1 MNKNTTMEILVEA
14 IRHRKSTRSF
24 TPQHLQNY
32 EAFDLNNFI
41 VQNRKGIIDED
52 LDIRLIETNADT
64 GKKLKLNYGIV
75 KNNHTYLMGT
85 ANNSPVSRMNY
96 GYLLEKSV
104 LKATSLGLSTCW
116 IGYFDGDYFS
126 SIGVSCDG
134 NIPAIAIV
142 GYANEK
148 SVVVN
153 KLLRKMVK
161 STTRKEWKELFF
173 EKDAITSLT
182 QEAAGIYSEVLELL
196 RWAPSAGNTQPWR
209 IIFDKDTQAFHFYKY
224 PVIAIYEKKGLH
236 DVDMGIALAHF
247 DVALKSKEIA
257 GAWSIDNPAI
267 AVPDKW
273 TYMISWK
280 KEKQA
285 K

>member
-1 MNKNTTMEILVEA
+1 MEILVEA
-14 IRHRKSTRSF
+14 IRHRKSTRSY

-41 VQNRKGIIDED
+41 VQNRKGLIDED
-52 LDIRLIETNADT
+52 ADIRLVETNAETD
-64 GKKLKLNYGIV
+64 KKMKLNYGIV
-75 KNNHTYLMGT
+75 KNNHSYLIGT
-85 ANNSPVSRMNY
+85 AKNSSISRMNY

-104 LKATSLGLSTCW
+104 LKATSLGLSSCW
-116 IGYFDGDYFS
+116 IGYFDDDYFH
-126 SIGVSCDG
+126 SIGVNIVD

-142 GYANEK
+142 GYANES

-161 STTRKEWKELFF
+161 STTRKEWKDLFF
-173 EKDAITSLT
+173 AVDAVTPLAK
-182 QEAAGIYSEVLELL
+182 EAAGIYAEALELL

-209 IIFDKDTQAFHFYKY
+209 IVIDKDRQMFHFYKQ
-224 PVIAIYEKKGLH
+224 PIVAIYEKKGLH
-236 DVDMGIALAHF
+236 DVDMGIAISHF
-247 DVALKSKEIA
+247 DIALKSKEIA
-257 GAWSIDNPAI
+257 GIWSIDNPSI

-280 KEKQA
+280 RD
-285 K
+285 

>member
-1 MNKNTTMEILVEA
+1 MMKILVEA
-14 IRHRKSTRSF
+14 IRHRQSTRSF
-24 TPQHLQNY
+24 TPQHLQNF

-41 VQNRKGIIDED
+41 VQNRKGITDED
-52 LDIRLIETNADT
+52 IDIRLVETNADSD
-64 GKKLKLNYGIV
+64 KKLKLNYGIV

-85 ANNSPVSRMNY
+85 AKNSPVSRMNY
-96 GYLLEKSV
+96 GYMLEKSV

-116 IGYFDGDYFS
+116 IGYFDDGYFR
-126 SIGVSCDG
+126 SIGVNSDG

-173 EKDAITSLT
+173 EKDAVTPLT
-182 QEAAGIYSEVLELL
+182 QEAAGIYSEAMELL

-209 IIFDKDTQAFHFYKY
+209 IVFDKDHQLFHFYKE
-224 PVIAIYEKKGLH
+224 PIVAMYEKKGLH
-236 DVDMGIALAHF
+236 DVDMGIAISHF
-247 DVALKSKEIA
+247 DISMKSKEIA
-257 GAWSIDNPAI
+257 GVWSIDNPTI

-280 KEKQA
+280 KG
-285 K
+285 